1 MTKRFLSAVLLTLV
15 VYPFNAA
22 EIFTGYNI
30 DAIVAK
36 MSLEQ
41 KARLLVGSEGKN
53 DGLSHIVPG
62 AAGWTYEIPA
72 LGIPSI
78 NLADGPVGVR
88 INPVPSHD
96 VKTEY
101 DSQGL
106 PVVSSSS
113 SDIPDGGSRSFCTCF
128 PSTTALAATWDVNAA
143 ALQGKCMADEAK
155 AYGVDIVLAPGINI
169 MRNPLCGRN
178 FEYFSEDP
186 MLTGK
191 LAAHLIRAIQKNE
204 IGTSLKHFV
213 ANNQQTGKKVND
225 ARITQRALREIYLK
239 GFEICVKEADP
250 WTVMGSYNKI
260 AGQFT
265 QTSMELMQRLL
276 RDEWGYN
283 GLVLTDWTVRRPTVD
298 LINARCSLIM
308 PGDEEIVNEII
319 EAVNNGKLSME
330 AVDACVKDVLG
341 IVAKSITAKG
351 WQASRPNL
359 EYNAEASRKIAT
371 EAMVLLKNE
380 KQSLPLKQGAKIA
393 LFGVTAYKSIAGGTG
408 SSNVNKPYIT
418 DISTGLENAGYPI
431 NSRLAE
437 IYKKYADF
445 RTVFDDKFPDCPD
458 WQKISYHRTVAP
470 EMDLTGKEALIS
482 EELGKSDVAVVV
494 LGRGSGETSDRS
506 IENDFNLTAEE
517 LSMINKVGAAC
528 RKQDKKMIVVMN
540 VCGMMPTCGFSG
552 ELRF

>member
-1 MTKRFLSAVLLTLV
+1 MTKRFLSAVLLTLAV
-15 VYPFNAA
+15 CPFNAA
-22 EIFTGYNI
+22 EIFTGYDI

-88 INPVPSHD
+88 INPVTSHD

-106 PVVSSSS
+106 PVASSST
-113 SDIPDGGSRSFCTCF
+113 SDITDGGNRSFCTCF
-128 PSTTALAATWDVNAA
+128 PSTTALAATWDINAA

-155 AYGVDIVLAPGINI
+155 AYGVDIILAPGINI

-319 EAVNNGKLSME
+319 EAINNGKLSME

-445 RTVFDDKFPDCPD
+445 RTAFDDKFPDCPD

-482 EELGKSDVAVVV
+482 EELEKSDVAVVV

-517 LSMINKVGAAC
+517 LSMINKVGAA
-528 RKQDKKMIVVMN
+528 
-540 VCGMMPTCGFSG
+540 
-552 ELRF
+552 

>member
-1 MTKRFLSAVLLTLV
+1 MTKRFLSAVLLTLAV
-15 VYPFNAA
+15 CPFNAA
-22 EIFTGYNI
+22 EIFTGYDI

-106 PVVSSSS
+106 PMTSSPSS
-113 SDIPDGGSRSFCTCF
+113 NIQDDGSRSFCTCF

-371 EAMVLLKNE
+371 EAMVLLKM
-380 KQSLPLKQGAKIA
+380 
-393 LFGVTAYKSIAGGTG
+393 
-408 SSNVNKPYIT
+408 
-418 DISTGLENAGYPI
+418 I
-431 NSRLAE
+431 NS
-437 IYKKYADF
+437 
-445 RTVFDDKFPDCPD
+445 
-458 WQKISYHRTVAP
+458 
-470 EMDLTGKEALIS
+470 
-482 EELGKSDVAVVV
+482 
-494 LGRGSGETSDRS
+494 
-506 IENDFNLTAEE
+506 
-517 LSMINKVGAAC
+517 LSH
-528 RKQDKKMIVVMN
+528 
-540 VCGMMPTCGFSG
+540 
-552 ELRF
+552 